1 MRADER
7 RLTVAISEKFRAAVR
22 DQRRILDAYL
32 GNLDRAREHLC
43 KLAKWHEEMCFAG
56 ADSTEFMD
64 FYRVMDDAAVLVSRI
79 PQKSGLWSATP
90 PYVPLWRAR
99 NGLNIAY
106 EQARILNN
114 CIDLL
119 ENASRDFCA
128 LARRHAAWTVGL
140 DGENLDGLADFEE
153 EIASAAIQTIEH
165 IPEWALSLPQPAPG
179 RRGKQVR

>member
-1 MRADER
+1 M
-7 RLTVAISEKFRAAVR
+7 AISEKFRAAVR

-99 NGLNIAY
+99 YGLNIAY

-119 ENASRDFCA
+119 EDASRDFCA
-128 LARRHAAWTVGL
+128 LARRHAAWAVGL
-140 DGENLDGLADFEE
+140 DGEKTSTGWRILRRKSPRLRSRRLNIFRSGRSRCRNRRLA
-153 EIASAAIQTIEH
+153 
-165 IPEWALSLPQPAPG
+165 G
-179 RRGKQVR
+179 RGSK